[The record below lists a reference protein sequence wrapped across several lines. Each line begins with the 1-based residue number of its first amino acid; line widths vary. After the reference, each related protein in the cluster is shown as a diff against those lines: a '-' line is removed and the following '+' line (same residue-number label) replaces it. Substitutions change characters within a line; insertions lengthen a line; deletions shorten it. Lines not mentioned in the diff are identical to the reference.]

1 MLEKIKESLNHEP
14 SNQSLSKM
22 MSNPFVS
29 ETLSR
34 EDLIQAI
41 ATYMSVARHQ
51 IDLSYK
57 VKPMSPNKKSSRM
70 EDNHLDHILVKT
82 QSAEG
87 VKYTKLN
94 QEEIRQ
100 VMAQVIDT
108 TPNAIQMQFNLKPL
122 SEMEAK
128 FYGKTHTLKDVGVKV
143 SRVIAKINQ
152 IRWTSAQQMNNGN
165 TLGAEQ
171 EKKSKPSM

>member
-1 MLEKIKESLNHEP
+1 MLEKIKQSLNHEP
-14 SNQSLSKM
+14 SNQSLSNM
-22 MSNPFVS
+22 N
-29 ETLSR
+29 
-34 EDLIQAI
+34 
-41 ATYMSVARHQ
+41 VARHQ

-57 VKPMSPNKKSSRM
+57 VKPLGSNANVMSSRT

-82 QSAEG
+82 QSSEG
-87 VKYTKLN
+87 VKYTQMN

-122 SEMEAK
+122 SESEAK
-128 FYGKTHTLKDVGVKV
+128 FYGKTHTLKDVGVRV

-152 IRWTSAQQMNNGN
+152 IRWTSDQQINNTN